1 MGYILSDVDVN
12 NHKAKQVLNHF
23 IVHESLYIYMDLPIM
38 STSMADFETKLKVFI
53 VQNLNGHLATLT
65 QIKVTIQTVGLN
77 LSL

>member
-1 MGYILSDVDVN
+1 
-12 NHKAKQVLNHF
+12 
-23 IVHESLYIYMDLPIM
+23 M